1 MSYIGIDVGTSTTKI
16 IEVKNREIVSKAI
29 IRGKYSKEYF
39 DEFIKNNNIDNI
51 EKIVFTGIGADK
63 INDSEYDYLVEK
75 VDEFTSIAKGALALS
90 NKEEALVV
98 SVGTGSAFIDI
109 VDGKPIHLGGSGV
122 GAGTLFNF
130 SKAFLNITN
139 FDEMLGLIEEG
150 NVEAVDLRIKDIT
163 TQEIPTLPLDL
174 TLSNFGKLNRDSKPE
189 DIAAGLINMVFE
201 IIGMMAVLI
210 VDKKECKDVILIGN
224 ITTLPGVDV
233 VLERFEKVKNIK
245 FFVPED
251 SEFSVAYGGVIAKS

>member
-150 NVEAVDLRIKDIT
+150 NVEAVDLRSS
-163 TQEIPTLPLDL
+163 L
-174 TLSNFGKLNRDSKPE
+174 T
-189 DIAAGLINMVFE
+189 
-201 IIGMMAVLI
+201 
-210 VDKKECKDVILIGN
+210 
-224 ITTLPGVDV
+224 
-233 VLERFEKVKNIK
+233 
-245 FFVPED
+245 
-251 SEFSVAYGGVIAKS
+251 